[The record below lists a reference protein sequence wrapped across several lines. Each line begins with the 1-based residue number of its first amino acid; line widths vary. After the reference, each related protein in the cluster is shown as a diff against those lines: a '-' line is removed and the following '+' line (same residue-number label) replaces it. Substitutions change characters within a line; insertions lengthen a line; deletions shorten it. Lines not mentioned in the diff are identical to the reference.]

1 MGASRG
7 VPSPPARRCYPMP
20 YHMVFNHRLRA
31 ALYQCGFIWRP
42 ITVAGGTERDA
53 RCGHRLGL
61 VFRLRAEPRDGESDA
76 PRPGRDVREP
86 RFHQGAVLIERILLN
101 VFTVYRSTQTDGWG
115 NPNVELLE
123 QDSPGGIK
131 KMLGTLGGQQHIS
144 APIISE

>member
-1 MGASRG
+1 MPQVCIFPFLPHRPPAFALPTLNLVRSPPPPLPSVHDCNSMGASRG
-7 VPSPPARRCYPMP
+7 VPSPPARRCNPIP

-86 RFHQGAVLIERILLN
+86 RFHQGALPAVRQGYFPHL
-101 VFTVYRSTQTDGWG
+101 
-115 NPNVELLE
+115 
-123 QDSPGGIK
+123 
-131 KMLGTLGGQQHIS
+131 
-144 APIISE
+144 